1 MDGGRIRGVPVT
13 LGGTSYVPP
22 IPNEI
27 DVKERIAE
35 ILSDE
40 SNDIDKAVKL
50 CMYCMK
56 AQIFLDG
63 NKRATV
69 IFANHYLIAHG
80 GGFIVIPENHVTEA
94 DLSSFRKIMSRSSD
108 LLVRY
113 YDGEDFSVI
122 KTFLKENCWKTF

>member
-1 MDGGRIRGVPVT
+1 MDGGKIRGVPIT
-13 LGGTSYVPP
+13 IGGTSYVPP

-40 SNDIDKAVKL
+40 SGDIDKAVKL

-63 NKRATV
+63 NKRAAV

-80 GGFIVIPENHVTEA
+80 GGFIVIPENHVPN
-94 DLSSFRKIMSRSSD
+94 FKD

-113 YDGEDFSVI
+113 YNGEDFSVHQNLFER
-122 KTFLKENCWKTF
+122 KLLENFLTF